1 MRDRLRAIDGERQT
15 FIAEFVRFGVKQGYK
30 GKEETVLLKKIHDSS
45 GNFITD
51 HLWFNL
57 TAGFE
62 KLNLKEGERIQFD
75 ARVRS
80 YTKGYKG
87 RLAKILNPSKSIE
100 KKDFKLSHP
109 TRILKL
115 TS

>member
-1 MRDRLRAIDGERQT
+1 GT
-15 FIAEFVRFGVKQGYK
+15 
-30 GKEETVLLKKIHDSS
+30 EETVLLKNVQDSS
-45 GNFITD
+45 GKVLTD

-57 TAGFE
+57 TTGFE
-62 KLNLKEGERIQFD
+62 KLNLKEGDRIQFD
-75 ARVRS
+75 ARVKS

-87 RLAKILNPSKSIE
+87 RLAKILNPSKPKE

-115 TS
+115 I

>member
-1 MRDRLRAIDGERQT
+1 MRDRLGAIDGERQT
-15 FIAEFVRFGVKQGYK
+15 FFAEFVRLGVKNGYK
-30 GKEETVLLKKIHDSS
+30 GTEETVLLKKIHDSS
-45 GNFITD
+45 GKFITD

-57 TAGFE
+57 TRGFE
-62 KLNLKEGERIQFD
+62 KLNLKEGDRIQFD
-75 ARVRS
+75 ARVKS

-87 RLAKILNPSKSIE
+87 RLAKILNPSKARES
-100 KKDFKLSHP
+100 KDFKLSHP